1 MKYLELKETQSKIL
15 IRFAWALEIIFCI
28 TGIIIA
34 FSLSI
39 VGLQDAKLSNAELIG
54 IGIGFLPLF
63 AIAIVE
69 LAKIP
74 LVQGILLAKSSL
86 AKGSATIL
94 LTLLCI
100 MTFETMST
108 GLEQNIAN
116 REHAIKQDRLEVN
129 EIQQEI
135 NLIDDKIIVL
145 QELKPE
151 EIRIEEAVNV
161 FRTSCQKTFFA
172 KKLSFTQYLE
182 RLLSIQTRRWKIGHS
197 L

>member
-1 MKYLELKETQSKIL
+1 MRIRKHEIFRTKKNTIKNINKICL
-15 IRFAWALEIIFCI
+15 GIRDYFLYYRNYYCLN
-28 TGIIIA
+28 
-34 FSLSI
+34 SLSI
-39 VGLQDAKLSNAELIG
+39 VGLQDAKLINAELIG
-54 IGIGFLPLF
+54 IGMGFLPLF

-151 EIRIEEAVNV
+151 EIRN
-161 FRTSCQKTFFA
+161 
-172 KKLSFTQYLE
+172 
-182 RLLSIQTRRWKIGHS
+182 RRR
-197 L
+197 